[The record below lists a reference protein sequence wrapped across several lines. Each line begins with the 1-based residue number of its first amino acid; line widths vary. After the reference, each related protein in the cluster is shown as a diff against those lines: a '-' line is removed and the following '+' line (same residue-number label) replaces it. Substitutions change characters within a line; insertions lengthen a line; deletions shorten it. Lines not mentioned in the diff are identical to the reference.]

1 MDSKKYTDSN
11 KTLFISDYCYTP
23 RKRIVNA
30 TILCKNGKIIAI
42 GNASA
47 FSANPDTTVYD
58 LRGTY
63 AVPGFIDS
71 HIHGAGGFDSST
83 ADEGT
88 EDFRLMCKTLAGH
101 GVTSFLPTIVSRPQ
115 DRLLAS
121 ISALVSLLNKDHIGA
136 RPLGIRLEG
145 PYINKVKHGSQN
157 ETYIRPIDIG
167 ELKEIITAGEKK
179 IKIMTFAPEL
189 DNSIKLI
196 ETLKENNIIP
206 SIGHTIADEKTVIK
220 AIDAGATHC
229 THICNGMPI
238 LHHRSVGVAG
248 VVLTDDRVTVEIILD
263 GYHIHPKMIDIVCR
277 SKPKDK
283 IIGVSDAIQAAGLK
297 DGTYHLGKTQINVID
312 GRAVTK
318 DGTIAGTTLT
328 LERGWNHLVS
338 YSQLDIKDAAA
349 CLTMNPANLLNLEK
363 HGELLPGRDADIAF
377 FNTSNNKAVL
387 TVRNGKI
394 VYIDKTQTFNVS
406 QRYGAGS

>member
-1 MDSKKYTDSN
+1 MDNQENIETN

-23 RKRIVNA
+23 RRRIVNA
-30 TILCKNGKIIAI
+30 TILCKNEKITAI

-47 FSANPDTTVYD
+47 FSANPDMVVYD

-63 AVPGFIDS
+63 AVPGFIDT

-83 ADEGT
+83 ADEEA

-101 GVTSFLPTIVSRPQ
+101 GVTSFLPTIVSRPP

-121 ISALVSLLNKDHIGA
+121 ISSFINLLRNNHVGA
-136 RPLGIRLEG
+136 DPLGIRLEG
-145 PYINKVKHGSQN
+145 PYISKVKHGSQN
-157 ETYIRPIDIG
+157 ESYIRPIDLG
-167 ELKEIITAGEKK
+167 ELKEIIATGKGE

-196 ETLKENNIIP
+196 EILKENDIIP
-206 SIGHTIADEKTVIK
+206 SMGHTMADEATVIK

-229 THICNGMPI
+229 THVCNGMPV
-238 LHHRSVGVAG
+238 LHHRSVGIAG
-248 VVLTDDRVTVEIILD
+248 VALTDDRVTVEIILD
-263 GYHIHPKMIDIVCR
+263 GYHIHPRMIDIVCR
-277 SKPKDK
+277 TKPKNK
-283 IIGVSDAIQAAGLK
+283 IIGVSDAIQGAGLK
-297 DGTYHLGKTQINVID
+297 DGTYHLGKTQIKVTN
-312 GRAVTK
+312 GRAVTN

-349 CLTMNPANLLNLEK
+349 CLTMNPASLLNLKK
-363 HGELLPGRDADIAF
+363 HGELRPGRNADIAF

-394 VYIDKTQTFNVS
+394 IYIDKTQTFNVHK
-406 QRYGAGS
+406 RYG

>member
-1 MDSKKYTDSN
+1 MNKKENIESN
-11 KTLFISDYCYTP
+11 KILFISDYCYTP

-30 TILCKNGKIIAI
+30 TILCKNEKITAI

-47 FSANPDTTVYD
+47 FSPDPKMVVYD

-63 AVPGFIDS
+63 AVPGFIDT

-83 ADEGT
+83 VDEGT
-88 EDFRLMCKTLAGH
+88 EDFRLMCKTLASH
-101 GVTSFLPTIVSRPQ
+101 GVTSFLPTIVSRPP

-121 ISALVSLLNKDHIGA
+121 ITSLGNLIRKNHIGA
-136 RPLGIRLEG
+136 KPLGIRLEG
-145 PYINKVKHGSQN
+145 PYISKVKRGSQN
-157 ETYIRPIDIG
+157 EKYIRSIDIG
-167 ELKEIITAGEKK
+167 ELKEIIAAGKGE

-206 SIGHTIADEKTVIK
+206 SMGHTMANEETVLK
-220 AIDAGATHC
+220 AIEAGVTHC
-229 THICNGMPI
+229 THVCNGMPV
-238 LHHRSVGVAG
+238 LHHRSVGIAG
-248 VVLTDDRVTVEIILD
+248 VALTDDRVSVEIILD

-277 SKPKDK
+277 TKPRDK
-283 IIGVSDAIQAAGLK
+283 IIGVSDAIQGAGLK
-297 DGTYHLGKTQINVID
+297 DGTYHLGKTQIKVTN

-328 LERGWNHLVS
+328 LERGWDHLVS
-338 YSQLDIKDAAA
+338 YSQLDIKDAAG
-349 CLTMNPANLLNLEK
+349 CLTINPARLLNLEK
-363 HGELLPGRDADIAF
+363 HGELRPGRNADIAF
-377 FNTSNNKAVL
+377 FNSSNNKAVL

-394 VYIDKTQTFNVS
+394 VYIDRSQTFNIRK
-406 QRYGAGS
+406 QEGIK